1 MSTGQESDFI
11 FTLNTPVLSMV
22 RLLEELNHP
31 LISFAIGLIIEVVET
46 TDDGKPLLRKSVGEL
61 LIKGYEMTFID
72 KIWSFLVNNLTM
84 NEEFV
89 NETISDLLP
98 PEMANGIFGYY
109 PFNNTND
116 GIYLVGT
123 GRNGPED
130 FGDIKLWR
138 GLPYHEKQ
146 PWGSD
151 ECNMINGT
159 DGMIYRP
166 FVDEN
171 SVLYAFIW
179 EMCRSAHLT
188 YEKKVEFRGIPG
200 LRFVVGPD
208 ILGDPDVYPE
218 NQCFCVNGE
227 CLKAGVLDLTSCT
240 GVSLVASLPHFYL
253 GAEEYYNKSVLE
265 GLEPMEEWHQCFIDI
280 EPSAALTK
288 ELADEFHNRIILPQE
303 VLAIGSWT
311 AVGVGLLTVVVVGA
325 ITVREYRRRGF
336 RPY

>member
-1 MSTGQESDFI
+1 MM
-11 FTLNTPVLSMV
+11 SMV
-22 RLLEELNHP
+22 RLLEELDNFFINA
-31 LISFAIGLIIEVVET
+31 LMEVIIETVET

-61 LIKGYEMTFID
+61 LIKGYEMTFIEIL
-72 KIWSFLVNNLTM
+72 KEFLLENLPLS
-84 NEEFV
+84 EDYIDD
-89 NETISDLLP
+89 TISGLLP
-98 PEMANGIFGYY
+98 PEMASGIFGYY
-109 PFNNTND
+109 RFNNTND

-179 EMCRSAHLT
+179 EMCRSGYFT
-188 YEKKVEFRGIPG
+188 YEKKVEFRGIPA

-208 ILGDPDVYPE
+208 VLGDPDVYPE

-240 GVSLVASLPHFYL
+240 GVSLVASMPHFYL

-265 GLEPMEEWHQCFIDI
+265 GLEPREEWHQTFIDI

-311 AVGVGLLTVVVVGA
+311 AVGVGLLPVVVVGA